1 MPLQIIAGLG
11 AYASVLGIYSFFDD
25 AINGGNGDRAILA
38 ELDNIDGQLSNLQ
51 ALSNAQINQSIA
63 QSLAASRTALDTL
76 ERYAVEESAGTRDA
90 LAASA
95 IQSATESLNEVVAQV
110 RAVKDAASLE
120 SLAYAF
126 GAIHYAML
134 ARQFVANTVE
144 SGPLGSAGLH
154 RQIKEA
160 AALLYDETNRPQD
173 LLWQIEGRIAD
184 NISVSY
190 ELVFDPV
197 GSLGVSNQAVWEIT
211 TTSRTTD
218 DSDFFRLYMRG
229 EVVGQLFV
237 ATETLEEFQARATS
251 QGNARFNQMLDG
263 DLEEIGR
270 GTLVEIGNV

>member
-76 ERYAVEESAGTRDA
+76 ERYAVEESAAIRET

-110 RAVKDAASLE
+110 RAVKDVASLE

-126 GAIHYAML
+126 SATHYAML

-160 AALLYDETNRPQD
+160 AALLYDENNRTQD

-184 NISVSY
+184 NISVAY
-190 ELVFDPV
+190 ELVLDPI
-197 GSLGVSNQAVWEIT
+197 GANPFIGQRVWEIT
-211 TTSRTTD
+211 TTSQTTD
-218 DSDFFRLYMRG
+218 DRDFFRLYEQG
-229 EVVGQLFV
+229 QVVGQFFIP
-237 ATETLEEFQARATS
+237 TETAEAFEARATA
-251 QGNARFNQMLDG
+251 QGNARFNMMFD
-263 DLEEIGR
+263 
-270 GTLVEIGNV
+270 